1 MFFRNTESNYL
12 PTCAQ
17 ANEYLAEDRI
27 MCLQI
32 YVKSHSRYNIQY
44 VPDAKAFTDAPADM
58 CTLMKQRRRWM
69 NGALF
74 GTTKV
79 LANFFRL
86 LGCGTKH
93 TWYEN
98 LLIFIFLPYLLAI
111 YLLNYFLVGS
121 LFVTIAVF
129 FGESL
134 ILLTGATVDQIRPYY
149 LAFVW
154 SYFMMLVL
162 TVFVCLSLPIDRAM
176 TYLKVITFIICTLF
190 LTSLSGIC
198 YYMSQ
203 EGFYTEEYVY
213 NKHSNK
219 WIPTGQVYL
228 NFLVVAGTVVLLVYF
243 VPFIYRPLDF
253 AYNFVKYIVGFI
265 CYMMLLP
272 MFSNVF

>member
-1 MFFRNTESNYL
+1 
-12 PTCAQ
+12 
-17 ANEYLAEDRI
+17 
-27 MCLQI
+27 
-32 YVKSHSRYNIQY
+32 
-44 VPDAKAFTDAPADM
+44 
-58 CTLMKQRRRWM
+58 M

-79 LANFFRL
+79 LANFCRL
-86 LGCGTKH
+86 LGFGTKH
-93 TWYEN
+93 VWYEN
-98 LLIFIFLPYLLAI
+98 LLILIFLPYLLAI
-111 YLLNYFLVGS
+111 YLLNYFLVSS

-134 ILLTGATVDQIRPYY
+134 ILLTGATLEQIRPYY

-176 TYLKVITFIICTLF
+176 TYLKVFTFIICTLF
-190 LTSLSGIC
+190 LASLSGIC

-213 NKHSNK
+213 NTHSHK
-219 WIPTGQVYL
+219 WIATGQIYL
-228 NFLVVAGTVVLLVYF
+228 NWLVVAGTVVLLVYF

-253 AYNFVKYIVGFI
+253 A
-265 CYMMLLP
+265 
-272 MFSNVF
+272 

>member
-1 MFFRNTESNYL
+1 
-12 PTCAQ
+12 
-17 ANEYLAEDRI
+17 
-27 MCLQI
+27 
-32 YVKSHSRYNIQY
+32 
-44 VPDAKAFTDAPADM
+44 
-58 CTLMKQRRRWM
+58 M

-79 LANFFRL
+79 LANFCRL
-86 LGCGTKH
+86 LGWDTKH
-93 TWYEN
+93 PWYKN

-111 YLLNYFLVGS
+111 YLLNYFLVSS

-134 ILLTGATVDQIRPYY
+134 ILLTGATVDEIGPYY

-176 TYLKVITFIICTLF
+176 TYLKVVSFIICTLF
-190 LTSLSGIC
+190 LASLSGIC
-198 YYMSQ
+198 YYMSV

-213 NKHSNK
+213 NRKQNA
-219 WIPTGQVYL
+219 WIPTGKVYL
-228 NFLVVAGTVVLLVYF
+228 NWLVVAGTVVLLVYF

-253 AYNFVKYIVGFI
+253 AKNFLKYIIGFI
-265 CYMMLLP
+265 CYMMMLP
-272 MFSNVF
+272 VFSNVFQIYAMSNLHDISWGNRPASTG